1 MANKAQYHITRRILR
16 GMADIQRASQAV
28 PLTVSSISG
37 VENPWLMLHPTAS
50 AITVCLTL
58 YFLPIFYQFL
68 FTTEK
73 ILDTF
78 SPYSRD
84 DISNDIDVAWDT
96 IAAATADD
104 RLQAINWDNWM
115 QLF

>member
-58 YFLPIFYQFL
+58 SSCPFSTNFSLPPK
-68 FTTEK
+68 K